1 MVLVLL
7 QLLSGLANAMALF
20 LVASGLSLIFG
31 TSRIL
36 NFAHGSFFMLGAYL
50 SSTLVSVL
58 PPHPLGFWAGVLL
71 ASVAVAAL
79 GGVVERWLLR
89 RVYRAPELSQ
99 LLLTFAVVLLIG
111 DLVRLL
117 WGSENRAGPSPPGL
131 SGSLSLWGQQIP
143 AYDLVLLALGPAVA
157 LGLWGLLTRTRWGL
171 LVRAATADREMA
183 AALGVDQGRLF
194 TAVFVM
200 GSWLAGLAGGL
211 QMPRQALTTVMDMS
225 MIAEAFVVVV
235 IGGMGSIAGAWLG
248 AVLIGVLQAFG
259 ILLLP
264 REFQFAVVFLLMA
277 AVLICRPWGLLGAP
291 EPVTRL
297 AGPAGGDVGA
307 AAPGGGPRV
316 RLWAWGV
323 GALLLLAAPA
333 LLPGYVL
340 WLLTEAMAVAVFAGG
355 LQLLVGL
362 GGLLSFGH
370 AAYFGLGGYGA
381 ALLLKAAGA
390 SMPVAFLLAPLLAG
404 LAAAGLGVF
413 CVRRSGVYFAMLT
426 LACAQIVYS
435 IAHQWYDVTGGDNG
449 IVGVWPDP
457 GLASPSRYYL
467 WALAATLAAF
477 ALLRWATA
485 APFGL
490 TLRAARDHPRRAE
503 ALGIA
508 VGVQHLWAFVMAGTV
523 AGLAGALFVF
533 LKGSI
538 FPESLAIPRSVEGLI
553 VLMLGGLHRL
563 GGPVAGATLYTLLDA
578 VITRYTPYWQAVLG
592 SILVVLVLLFP
603 RGVLSVLDRAPRG
616 AGRAED
622 AGTGAAVDG
631 EDRHG

>member
-7 QLLSGLANAMALF
+7 QLLTGLANAMALF

-36 NFAHGSFFMLGAYL
+36 NFAHGAFFMLGAYL
-50 SSTLVSVL
+50 SSTLVSML
-58 PPHPLGFWAGVLL
+58 PPHPLAFWAGVLL

-79 GGVVERWLLR
+79 GGVVERCLLR
-89 RVYRAPELSQ
+89 RVYGAPELSQ

-131 SGSLSLWGQQIP
+131 SGSLPLWGQQIP
-143 AYDLVLLALGPAVA
+143 AYDLVLLGLGPAVA

-194 TAVFVM
+194 TGVFVL

-235 IGGMGSIAGAWLG
+235 IGGMGSVAGAWLG
-248 AVLIGVLQAFG
+248 AVLIGILQAFG

-277 AVLICRPWGLLGAP
+277 VVLVCRPWGLLGAP
-291 EPVTRL
+291 EPAARLGGARAAAPAPAPGQRDRPGPWVWAAGGAVVL
-297 AGPAGGDVGA
+297 AGPV
-307 AAPGGGPRV
+307 
-316 RLWAWGV
+316 
-323 GALLLLAAPA
+323 

-340 WLLTEAMAVAVFAGG
+340 WLLTEAMAVAVFAGS

-362 GGLLSFGH
+362 GGMLSFGH
-370 AAYFGLGGYGA
+370 AAYFGLGAYGA
-381 ALLLKAAGA
+381 ALLLKHAGL
-390 SMPVAFLLAPLLAG
+390 SMAGAFLLAPVVAA
-404 LAAAGLGVF
+404 LAAAGFGVF

-426 LACAQIVYS
+426 LACAQIVHS
-435 IAHQWYDVTGGDNG
+435 VAHQWYDVTGGDNG
-449 IVGVWPDP
+449 ILGVWPDP
-457 GLASPSRYYL
+457 RLASPPRYYL

-477 ALLRWATA
+477 ALLHWAA
-485 APFGL
+485 RAPFGL

-503 ALGIA
+503 ALGVSVA
-508 VGVQHLWAFVMAGTV
+508 AQQLWAFVVAGAV

-553 VLMLGGLHRL
+553 VLMLGGVHRL
-563 GGPVAGATLYTLLDA
+563 GGAVAGAMLYTLLDA
-578 VITRYTPYWQAVLG
+578 VITRYTVYWQAVLG
-592 SILVVLVLLFP
+592 SILVLLVLLFP
-603 RGVLSVLDRAPRG
+603 RGVLSVLERAPRG
-616 AGRAED
+616 AARATA
-622 AGTGAAVDG
+622 AGTGGAG
-631 EDRHG
+631 EREERRG

>member
-1 MVLVLL
+1 MALLLL

-50 SSTLVSVL
+50 SFSLVSLL
-58 PPHPLGFWAGVLL
+58 PPSPLGFWAGVLL

-79 GGVVERWLLR
+79 GGLLERCLLR
-89 RVYRAPELSQ
+89 RIYGAPELSQ
-99 LLLTFAVVLLIG
+99 LLLTFAVVLLVG

-131 SGSLSLWGQQIP
+131 SGSLPLWGQQVP

-171 LVRAATADREMA
+171 LVRAATADRDMA

-194 TAVFVM
+194 TGVFVL

-211 QMPRQALTTVMDMS
+211 QMPRQALTTVMDLS
-225 MIAEAFVVVV
+225 MIAECFVVVV
-235 IGGMGSIAGAWLG
+235 IGGMGSVAGAWLG
-248 AVLIGVLQAFG
+248 AVLIGLLQAFG

-277 AVLICRPWGLLGAP
+277 VVLTCRPWGLLGTP
-291 EPVTRL
+291 EPAAGL
-297 AGPAGGDVGA
+297 AGPAGGIAGGP
-307 AAPGGGPRV
+307 APGGGLRGRP
-316 RLWAWGV
+316 WAWAA
-323 GALLLLAAPA
+323 GAALLLAAPI

-340 WLLTEAMAVAVFAGG
+340 LLLTEAMVVAVFAGG

-381 ALLLKAAGA
+381 ALLLKSAGL
-390 SMPVAFLLAPLLAG
+390 SMPAAFLLAPLVAG
-404 LAAAGLGVF
+404 LAAAGLGAF

-435 IAHQWYDVTGGDNG
+435 VAHQWYDVTGGDNG
-449 IVGVWPDP
+449 ILGVWPDP
-457 GLASPSRYYL
+457 GLATPARYYV

-477 ALLRWATA
+477 ALLRWAAA

-503 ALGIA
+503 ALGVA
-508 VGVQHLWAFVMAGTV
+508 VGVQQLWAFALAGAV

-553 VLMLGGLHRL
+553 VLMLGGVHRL
-563 GGPVAGATLYTLLDA
+563 GGALVGATLYTLLDA
-578 VITRYTPYWQAVLG
+578 GITRVTPYWQAVLG
-592 SILVVLVLLFP
+592 GILMGLVLLFP
-603 RGVLSVLDRAPRG
+603 RGVLSVLERAPRE
-616 AGRAED
+616 ADRAE
-622 AGTGAAVDG
+622 G

>member
-1 MVLVLL
+1 MALLLL

-50 SSTLVSVL
+50 SFSLVSLL
-58 PPHPLGFWAGVLL
+58 PPSPLGFWAGVLL

-79 GGVVERWLLR
+79 GGLLERCLLR
-89 RVYRAPELSQ
+89 RIYGAPELSQ
-99 LLLTFAVVLLIG
+99 LLLTFAVVLLVG

-131 SGSLSLWGQQIP
+131 SGSLPLWGQQVP

-171 LVRAATADREMA
+171 LVRAATADRDMA

-194 TAVFVM
+194 TGVFVL

-211 QMPRQALTTVMDMS
+211 QMPRQALTTVMDLS
-225 MIAEAFVVVV
+225 MIAECFVVVV
-235 IGGMGSIAGAWLG
+235 IGGMGSVAGAWLG
-248 AVLIGVLQAFG
+248 AVLIGLLQAFG

-277 AVLICRPWGLLGAP
+277 VVLTCRPWGLLGTP
-291 EPVTRL
+291 EQVAGL
-297 AGPAGGDVGA
+297 AGPAGGIAGGP
-307 AAPGGGPRV
+307 APGGGLRGRP
-316 RLWAWGV
+316 WAWAA
-323 GALLLLAAPA
+323 GAALLLAAPI

-340 WLLTEAMAVAVFAGG
+340 LLLTEAMVVAVFAGG

-381 ALLLKAAGA
+381 ALLLKAAGL
-390 SMPVAFLLAPLLAG
+390 SMPAAFLLAPLVAG
-404 LAAAGLGVF
+404 LAAAGLGAF

-435 IAHQWYDVTGGDNG
+435 VAHQWYDVTGGDNG
-449 IVGVWPDP
+449 ILGVWPDP
-457 GLASPSRYYL
+457 GWATPARYYV

-477 ALLRWATA
+477 ALLRWAAA

-503 ALGIA
+503 ALGVA
-508 VGVQHLWAFVMAGTV
+508 VGVQQLWAFALAGAV

-553 VLMLGGLHRL
+553 VLMLGGVHRL
-563 GGPVAGATLYTLLDA
+563 GGALVGATLYTLLDA
-578 VITRYTPYWQAVLG
+578 GITRVTPYWQAVLG
-592 SILVVLVLLFP
+592 GILMGLVLLFP
-603 RGVLSVLDRAPRG
+603 RGVLSVLERAPRE
-616 AGRAED
+616 ADRAE
-622 AGTGAAVDG
+622 G